1 MDNFRKIFEYL
12 EKKEPAEHLLGKI
25 VSEIRLE
32 REKREKRKFFTGT
45 AFFTVSIFA
54 FIPAI
59 KYFISEIARSGFS
72 EYISLLFSDT
82 GAIAIYWKEFG
93 LVLLE
98 SMPIFAIAC
107 VLAVIF
113 TLLVSLYEILSIK
126 KSFALNK

>member
-12 EKKEPAEHLLGKI
+12 EKKEPPVRLLGKI
-25 VSEIRLE
+25 VSTIRLE
-32 REKREKRKFFTGT
+32 REKIEKRKFFAGI
-45 AFFTVSIFA
+45 AFFAVSIFT

-59 KYFISEIARSGFS
+59 KYFISEITQSGFS
-72 EYISLLFSDT
+72 EYFSLLFSDAGT
-82 GAIAIYWKEFG
+82 ISMYWKEFG

-107 VLAVIF
+107 VLAVFF
-113 TLLVSLYEILSIK
+113 TLLVSFYEISSVK